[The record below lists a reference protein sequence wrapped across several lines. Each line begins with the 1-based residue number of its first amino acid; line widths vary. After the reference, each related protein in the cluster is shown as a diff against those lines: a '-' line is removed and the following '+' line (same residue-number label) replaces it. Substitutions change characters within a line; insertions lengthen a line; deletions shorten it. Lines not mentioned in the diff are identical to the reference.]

1 MKPSILLIL
10 AVVIAQAAA
19 WKLDK
24 DFLKMDWAFGKN
36 SVSLKLEADF
46 EKMSKSLAV
55 QWRVNDKTECPSFVL
70 WWDKSEVKYP
80 SLSVTAGCKNG
91 EKEPIM
97 RWDLIGD
104 WDRSYDKIEEV
115 DGVKKFMFQGV
126 RKFEKSIAD
135 WTNSYRNLN
144 NLKAVFDG
152 KKREEHS
159 YKI

>member
-1 MKPSILLIL
+1 MKTAILLTALIL
-10 AVVIAQAAA
+10 TTQVSA

-24 DFLKMDWAFGKN
+24 DFIKMDWTFTDL
-36 SVSLKLEADF
+36 SVTATVEADF

-55 QWRVNDKTECPSFVL
+55 QWRLNDKTECPSFVL
-70 WWDKSEVKYP
+70 WWDKSETFYP
-80 SLSVTAGCKNG
+80 SLSVTAGCNKA

-104 WDRSYDKIEEV
+104 WDREYDEVKEV
-115 DGVKKFMFQGV
+115 DGVRKFMFKGV
-126 RKFEKSIAD
+126 RKFEKSIKP
-135 WTNSYRNLN
+135 WTNSNTNLN
-144 NLKAVFDG
+144 NIKIVVDG